1 MRQGC
6 QETAPRFRE
15 CNGLKCTLAG
25 KLEPTHQSSGVCERS
40 CLEQMVGD
48 LPSALAGGAG
58 REPLDRLGDD
68 GMQSLLA
75 RSRDTGKQRL
85 THELMGEGERL
96 LGSFRARDDDSH
108 LLRLLDDGEEL
119 VNVDLADRAQ
129 KLKAET
135 APYHCC
141 GCEHPRFILVEPLQP
156 AADDQPNVFRNVD
169 LFDLDVAA
177 ELAGRIEDFPFFDQ
191 MPVHLLDEKGV
202 SLALVK
208 DQADQALR
216 SLTPA

>member
-1 MRQGC
+1 MRQGGE
-6 QETAPRFRE
+6 ETAPRLLE
-15 CNGLKCTLAG
+15 CNGLKRTFSG
-25 KLEPTHQSSGVCERS
+25 QLEPTHQFSGVCERS

-48 LPSALAGGAG
+48 LPGALVGGAG

-68 GMQSLLA
+68 GVQSLLA

-85 THELMGEGERL
+85 RTKLMGEGERL

-135 APYHCC
+135 APDHC
-141 GCEHPRFILVEPLQP
+141 
-156 AADDQPNVFRNVD
+156 
-169 LFDLDVAA
+169 
-177 ELAGRIEDFPFFDQ
+177 
-191 MPVHLLDEKGV
+191 
-202 SLALVK
+202 
-208 DQADQALR
+208 
-216 SLTPA
+216 